1 MTIELWFLIQ
11 LDNGKEYDKDKDEND
26 GKEFILLYGAPGV
39 DLLAA
44 VSSESKNLY
53 SLPTNPTHPPLCYC
67 WWHNLH
73 WVFQWEFLCCIF
85 AVYKFSWF
93 SNVRF
98 LLGVHCMRIAWR
110 SITIS
115 IWHAKRDK
123 LKWTYD
129 PLTEVLVFH
138 MHRLTF
144 ETRCQKGWPPFA
156 PMPILWNCI
165 IRAKLQRKASCPSY
179 SGQVQSFYG
188 AG

>member
-53 SLPTNPTHPPLCYC
+53 SLPTNPTHLPLCYC

-73 WVFQWEFLCCIF
+73 WMFQWEFLCCIF

-98 LLGVHCMRIAWR
+98 LLEVHCMRIAWR

-115 IWHAKRDK
+115 IWHARRIYWSGYMTLSHRFVHSICIDWQ
-123 LKWTYD
+123 LKPDAKKAGLHLQQCLFYAI
-129 PLTEVLVFH
+129 
-138 MHRLTF
+138 
-144 ETRCQKGWPPFA
+144 CISICKNCKGS
-156 PMPILWNCI
+156 
-165 IRAKLQRKASCPSY
+165 R
-179 SGQVQSFYG
+179 QVHPT
-188 AG
+188 